1 MDEVEVATPLPMAEA
16 APTTEELLL
25 GAAKKERLGPWYATA
40 ICGNDITSSCLYV
53 SAIAIVYAHALA
65 PLALLLAA
73 GVLYL
78 YRKVYTEVVEAL
90 PLDGGAYNC
99 LLNCTRKFDASF
111 AACLTLLSYLA
122 TAVISAKT
130 AVEYLKTL
138 VPYSPVL
145 EATAAVLVVFALL
158 TILGITDSARVALG
172 IFLLHLGT
180 LALLVLWVVSSA
192 KLNHMWAHNWNLL
205 GQEAHWPKA
214 LFLGFSAA
222 MLGVSGFESSANYVE
237 AQKPG
242 VFRLT
247 LRNMWLAVTVF
258 NPLIA
263 LLALGL
269 LPVPEI
275 IGVKDDLVSRMALMS
290 GGDLLHRLVVVD
302 AFLVLSG
309 AVLTSYVG
317 VSGLVHRMTLDQCFP
332 QFLLKQTRRG
342 SFPLIILGFMTLC
355 ISILYLTGGELLS
368 LAGVYTISFL
378 GVMTLFG
385 IGNILL
391 KINRPELKRT
401 YRAGWASVILGVIA
415 TSLGIL
421 GNLAINFIFLGY
433 FAIYFIPAVLGGIAM
448 YMRIPI
454 LKWLLTLLDR
464 VLTRFSHW
472 REGVEERIQEIAN
485 IRAVVFVGLGSLDRM
500 LKAFNYLS
508 RNEDCQNVL
517 IFRLYAQED
526 PNTEL
531 NIHRNLGI
539 IRELHPDLKIEYQA
553 RKGQFSPETVDALSR
568 ELDIPKNMM
577 FMGSLTH
584 TLPFSVQDLGGVRII
599 W

>member
-1 MDEVEVATPLPMAEA
+1 MSHTEIAASTVPAQPTP
-16 APTTEELLL
+16 EELIQ
-25 GAAKKERLGPWYATA
+25 GKARKERLGAWYATA

-53 SAIAIVYAHALA
+53 SAIAIVYAHMLA

-78 YRKVYTEVVEAL
+78 YRKIYTEVVEAL

-130 AVEYLKTL
+130 AVEYLRDL
-138 VPYSPVL
+138 APALPSM
-145 EATAAVLVVFALL
+145 EATALVLVIFAGL
-158 TILGITDSARVALG
+158 TILGISDSARVALA
-172 IFLLHLGT
+172 IFVLHLAT
-180 LALLVLWVVSSA
+180 LSLFIICILATTNLAAHW
-192 KLNHMWAHNWNLL
+192 WANLAHL
-205 GQEAHWPKA
+205 RQEVYWPKA

-237 AQKPG
+237 QQRPG

-263 LLALGL
+263 LLALGM

-275 IGVKDDLVSRMALMS
+275 IGAKDDLVSRMGVMV
-290 GGDLLHRLVVVD
+290 GGHPLHTLIVVD

-332 QFLLKQTRRG
+332 QFFLKQTRRG
-342 SFPLIILGFMTLC
+342 SFPLIILGFMALC

-385 IGNILL
+385 LGNILL
-391 KINRPELKRT
+391 KVNRPELKRT
-401 YRAGWASVILGVIA
+401 YQAGWGTVILGVIA
-415 TSLGIL
+415 TSVGIL
-421 GNLAINFIFLGY
+421 GNLAINFVFLGY
-433 FAIYFIPAVLGGIAM
+433 FAIYFVPAVLGGIAM

-454 LKWLLTLLDR
+454 LKWVLTLLDR

-472 REGVEERIQEIAN
+472 REGVEERIEEITN
-485 IRAVVFVGLGSLDRM
+485 IRAVVFVGLGTLERM

-517 IFRLYAQED
+517 IFRLYTED
-526 PNTEL
+526 DPAVEL

-539 IRELHPDLKIEYQA
+539 IRELYPNLKIEYQA
-553 RKGQFSPETVDALSR
+553 RKGVFNPRSVEALSR

-584 TLPFSVQDLGGVRII
+584 GQTFSIQDLGGVRII